1 LSTIEMFVNSKAD
14 HGLVPLEAG
23 RVYAP
28 VLCTTWAAT
37 GDTGP
42 GIGYITAIIGGT
54 TALVNEVGDV
64 PSARIPV
71 RGSAME
77 LLSVRTGSVG

>member
-1 LSTIEMFVNSKAD
+1 MSTIDVFANSQAD
-14 HGLVPLEAG
+14 HGLVPLEVDG
-23 RVYAP
+23 GYAP
-28 VLCTTWAAT
+28 VLCTTWVT

-42 GIGYITAIIGGT
+42 GIAYITGIIGGM

-71 RGSAME
+71 RGSAAE
-77 LLSVRTGSVG
+77 LLSVRAGSVG

>member
-1 LSTIEMFVNSKAD
+1 LSTVDVFVNSKAD
-14 HGLVPLEAG
+14 HGLAPLEAG

-28 VLCTTWAAT
+28 VLCTPVANKAAELVT
-37 GDTGP
+37 ST
-42 GIGYITAIIGGT
+42 YYFGGT

-71 RGSAME
+71 RGSAEE
-77 LLSVRTGSVG
+77 LLSVRTGG